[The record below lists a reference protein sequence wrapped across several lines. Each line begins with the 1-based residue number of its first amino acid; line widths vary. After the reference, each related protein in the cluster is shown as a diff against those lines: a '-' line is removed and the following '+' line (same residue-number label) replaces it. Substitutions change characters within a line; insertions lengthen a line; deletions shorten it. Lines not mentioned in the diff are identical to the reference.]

1 VLRAGLTGGIASG
14 KTRVLQRLA
23 STAGIATLDLDAV
36 AHRVLDVSGSA
47 YVGVVQA
54 FGSGILGPG
63 GAIDR
68 KALGRVVFADAAA
81 RERLNALTHP
91 HIRDEERREA
101 AEAARRGARVF
112 VTDAALLVEV
122 GMHLRYDR
130 LVVAH
135 CPPDVQ
141 LQRLMFRDGLDEA
154 AARAR
159 LAAQM
164 DPEVK
169 RRFAHFVVDTSA
181 AVEDTD
187 RGADR
192 VAEQLRA
199 IARGRGGRALL
210 LPEMARAALSWVTPG
225 PGVLSPARLLSEGLS
240 SDGLEMRRL
249 QGLAAPGAAG
259 PWYAASAAG
268 LRPETLA
275 VPAVL
280 WALVRAGADAPFT
293 AAVVHSVARLATA
306 DPPSI
311 AGACAYAIA
320 LQEAAV
326 ERRVVA
332 SDADL
337 RVWAAIGER
346 WGGAPPRPAFRA
358 TVEAAARAFGDTTR
372 VRENARASG
381 GDPELAG
388 ALVGIATGT
397 GTGTAEAPAEIEAA
411 VETLGRVGAS

>member
-14 KTRVLQRLA
+14 KTRILHRLA
-23 STAGIATLDLDAV
+23 STAGFATLDLDAV
-36 AHRVLDVSGSA
+36 AHRVLGASGA
-47 YVGVVQA
+47 AHAGVVRE
-54 FGSGILGPG
+54 FGPGILGKD

-91 HIRDEERREA
+91 HNRDEERREA
-101 AEAARRGARVF
+101 AEAARRGTRVF

-135 CPPDVQ
+135 CPPEAQ
-141 LQRLMFRDGLDEA
+141 LQRLMFRDGLDES

-164 DPEVK
+164 DPDLK
-169 RRFAHFVVDTSA
+169 RRFAHFVVDTSG

-187 RGADR
+187 RAADR
-192 VAEQLRA
+192 VAGQLRA
-199 IARGRGGRALL
+199 IARGRGGRTLL
-210 LPEMARAALSWVTPG
+210 LPEMARAALAWVTPRG
-225 PGVLSPARLLSEGLS
+225 PGPFSPARLLTEGLS
-240 SDGLEMRRL
+240 PDGLEMRRL
-249 QGLAAPGAAG
+249 QGLVAPGAGG
-259 PWYAASAAG
+259 PWYATPATG

-275 VPAVL
+275 VPALL
-280 WALVRAGADAPFT
+280 WSLVRAGADAPFT
-293 AAVVHSVARLATA
+293 AAVAHSVARLATA
-306 DPPSI
+306 DPASI

-346 WGGAPPRPAFRA
+346 WGGAPPLPVFRA
-358 TVEAAARAFGDTTR
+358 TVEAATRAFGDAAK
-372 VRENARASG
+372 VGENARASG

-397 GTGTAEAPAEIEAA
+397 GMAETPGGVEAA
-411 VETLGRVGAS
+411 VEALGRAGAS